1 MLLKSRSLVF
11 AIIALFTLSAAAQ
24 TLPRELVVPGGVKMI
39 EIPKTGPDIPRVY
52 YGKYRVLV
60 VDDESHWRA
69 YVGLSL
75 FTKPG
80 EYHVQVQDNGR
91 EYRVM
96 FQVSSKQYAEQRLNI
111 DRKYVQLS
119 KEDLARYYREKK
131 IMGKAFRNWRDVQAS
146 YSFIQPVPGIRS
158 SSFGLRRFFNGE
170 ARKPHSGMDIAAKSG
185 TPVMAPA
192 DGVVTNTGDYFF
204 NGNTVFID
212 HGQGLITMFCHL
224 SRIDVKQGDVVK
236 QGDIVAAV
244 GATGRVTG
252 PHLHWT
258 VSLNN
263 SRVDPELFLV
273 DGQAKP

>member
-1 MLLKSRSLVF
+1 MLSKYRH
-11 AIIALFTLSAAAQ
+11 IIFIFVALITFTVAAQ
-24 TLPRELVVPGGVKMI
+24 SLPRESAVPGGIKIVA
-39 EIPKTGPDIPRVY
+39 IPKTGPQVPQVY
-52 YGKYRVLV
+52 YGKYRLLVL
-60 VDDESHWRA
+60 EQEQQWLA
-69 YVGLSL
+69 YIGLSL
-75 FTKPG
+75 FIKPG
-80 EYHVQVQDNGR
+80 EYQVRVNDNGR
-91 EYRVM
+91 QY
-96 FQVSSKQYAEQRLNI
+96 QVKFSVTAKQYAEQRLNI
-111 DRKYVQLS
+111 DKKFVELS
-119 KEDLARYYREKK
+119 KEDLERYYREKK
-131 IMGKAFRNWRDVQAS
+131 LMGAAFSNWRDVTPS
-146 YSFIQPVPGIRS
+146 VSFIQPVPGIRS
-158 SSFGLRRFFNGE
+158 SSFGLRRFFNGQ
-170 ARKPHSGMDIAAKSG
+170 ARKPHSGMDIAAKTG

-263 SRVDPELFLV
+263 SRVDPELLLI
-273 DGQAKP
+273 DGKP